1 MSSVM
6 QLGIQDSVELR
17 KMSID
22 NARMALQQSR
32 MAFEDYLKQYPLEIK
47 DNKLKIKNI
56 HKLIGNVYDDRLFVV
71 GVLEEDKYYQF
82 TLNSN
87 KLNQPEIIL
96 LHRRQTDS
104 GHYIMEYKTKTLW
117 LERSEFDTPDK
128 LISIM
133 RKI

>member
-6 QLGIQDSVELR
+6 QLPIQDSAELR

-32 MAFEDYLKQYPLEIK
+32 MEYNDYLKQYPLELK

-56 HKLIGNVYDDRLFVV
+56 HKLIGNVYDDRLFVM
-71 GVLEEDKYYQF
+71 GILEEDKYYQF
-82 TLNSN
+82 TLNTD

-117 LERSEFDTPDK
+117 LDKNEFDTPDK
-128 LISIM
+128 LIQIM